1 MEHMCKMITIH
12 LIVDAIFSVDSF
24 LYNSSEEEKISK
36 CEIDLLNF
44 FVADAILNSVDIY
57 LQ

>member
-1 MEHMCKMITIH
+1 MCKMITIH
-12 LIVDAIFSVDSF
+12 LIVDAIFSVDCF

-44 FVADAILNSVDIY
+44 FVADAIFK
-57 LQ
+57 QC